1 MLEDDDIAKVIDSF
15 HSDEAKLQYLE
26 LVKSEEERI
35 SVIAHF
41 KFPAN
46 MMLALENICDYIIK
60 LNITSY
66 IRDEVKLELISL
78 SKGEF
83 RASLLASLSDSSIKL
98 KLLDTI
104 LSLKD
109 KMLVLIS
116 LSDDLKE
123 EYIFKLP
130 YYEKMALIYS
140 LKSKD
145 KRDYYRSLYER
156 KLNFDLG
163 IDSNLLFGLEIEV
176 EGINESIIKELES
189 DKTGFRCSDD
199 GTLVLGKPLS

>member
-1 MLEDDDIAKVIDSF
+1 M
-15 HSDEAKLQYLE
+15 
-26 LVKSEEERI
+26 
-35 SVIAHF
+35 
-41 KFPAN
+41 
-46 MMLALENICDYIIK
+46 
-60 LNITSY
+60 
-66 IRDEVKLELISL
+66 
-78 SKGEF
+78 
-83 RASLLASLSDSSIKL
+83 SDSSIKL

-163 IDSNLLFGLEIEV
+163 IDSNLLFGLEIEI
-176 EGINESIIKELES
+176 EGINESIVKELES

-199 GTLVLGKPLS
+199 GTLVSGIEVKTPKLKNQDECLNELYYVCNMLEIGGFKSSSRAGGHIHFDSSYFTSKEDYYGLFEI